1 MRLAWIRWPEFQN
14 SLDRPDPKETKWVSR
29 NVLFW
34 RRTADAYLASRLL
47 ADLSKQSGHVMEKQK
62 TRKASKSVKNL
73 PVKTANAKTA
83 KFLLTILRNPRM
95 GG

>member
-1 MRLAWIRWPEFQN
+1 VGSVVIF
-14 SLDRPDPKETKWVSR
+14 
-29 NVLFW
+29 FC
-34 RRTADAYLASRLL
+34 RRTADVYLASRLL
-47 ADLSKQSGHVMEKQK
+47 ADLSKQGGHVMEKQK

-83 KFLLTILRNPRM
+83 KFLSTILRNPRM

>member
-1 MRLAWIRWPEFQN
+1 
-14 SLDRPDPKETKWVSR
+14 
-29 NVLFW
+29 
-34 RRTADAYLASRLL
+34 
-47 ADLSKQSGHVMEKQK
+47 MEKKK

-83 KFLLTILRNPRM
+83 KFLSTILRNPRM